1 MSGPK
6 RAGKV
11 YRLYWIL
18 DLTTDSSRC
27 YVSLLFKDT
36 QTQEVLIDTVPPELL
51 SYCTV
56 GSYFL
61 NGKKVD
67 RLRHPDG
74 HRLEFTIDSAAGNLL
89 IETSGAFSDAEYN
102 LTFNE
107 ESIKYSD
114 ICKKQFCFVQQVGDT
129 KIVIPS
135 FAIASAYYFK
145 SSSLR
150 HAILSRNLES
160 LFYNCNK
167 EDGTRH
173 AVIEMKPFGNLGDA
187 KAIARFK
194 LDDVASRNMKVCM
207 NHLYANKNAPYK
219 RLKFSFPVEQL
230 LTIKARGY
238 LTKGASGNKTFIVYQ
253 ILREDSCFPFDSL
266 EIIYEKEEPKEIDD
280 GESVKFPVTKTKHT
294 GHLSDSL
301 PSGGLVRHLLESSD
315 KVENPNEKKIG
326 EIRTAVPKPPEE
338 KTSQI
343 VYDERETD
351 ISLQPGTLDDGETSR
366 GSVKEENEHKPKQ
379 ASSLANF
386 KPMVD
391 SLSSFSETMT
401 LNKVKVLIQVTG
413 YKYTEQFVWKRKQS
427 KVHLTMKES
436 YDNTPQNRRNCAYV
450 SFMCHDRYV
459 WLVEIDQVG
468 LPGNGCSTMV
478 LISKKEISK
487 DSAESVVKDFVQAVT
502 HEKIRTRLGSSDI
515 IFETKN
521 HPEDYEDTTTRDW
534 RNSLLR
540 KVLKN

>member
-6 RAGKV
+6 RAGKI
-11 YRLYWIL
+11 YRLYWVL

-27 YVSLLFKDT
+27 YVSLLFKNT
-36 QTQEVLIDTVPPELL
+36 QTQEVLIDTIPPELL

-61 NGKKVD
+61 NGKKID

-74 HRLEFTIDSAAGNLL
+74 RRLEFTIDSAAGNHL
-89 IETSGAFSDAEYN
+89 IETSEAFSDVEYN
-102 LTFNE
+102 LTCNE
-107 ESIKYSD
+107 ESLKYSD

-129 KIVIPS
+129 KIVVPS

-150 HAILSRNLES
+150 HAILSRNLGS
-160 LFYNCNK
+160 LFYNCNI
-167 EDGTRH
+167 EGGTKH

-187 KAIARFK
+187 KSIARFK
-194 LDDVASRNMKVCM
+194 LDAVANKNMKVCM

-219 RLKFSFPVEQL
+219 RLKFNFPVEQL

-238 LTKGASGNKTFIVYQ
+238 LTKDASEKKTFIVYQ
-253 ILREDSCFPFDSL
+253 ILREDSRFPFDSL
-266 EIIYEKEEPKEIDD
+266 EIIYEKEETKEND
-280 GESVKFPVTKTKHT
+280 GKSVEFPVTKTKHN

-301 PSGGLVRHLLESSD
+301 PSDGLVRHLLKSSD
-315 KVENPNEKKIG
+315 KVENPNEK
-326 EIRTAVPKPPEE
+326 EIEEKRTAVPKPPEE

-343 VYDERETD
+343 VNDERETD

-366 GSVKEENEHKPKQ
+366 GSVKEEDEHKPKQ
-379 ASSLANF
+379 VSSLANF

-427 KVHLTMKES
+427 KAHLTLKES
-436 YDNTPQNRRNCAYV
+436 YDNSPQNRRNCAYV

-478 LISKKEISK
+478 LISRNVISK

-502 HEKIRTRLGSSDI
+502 HEKIRKGLSSSNI

-540 KVLKN
+540 KVLKY